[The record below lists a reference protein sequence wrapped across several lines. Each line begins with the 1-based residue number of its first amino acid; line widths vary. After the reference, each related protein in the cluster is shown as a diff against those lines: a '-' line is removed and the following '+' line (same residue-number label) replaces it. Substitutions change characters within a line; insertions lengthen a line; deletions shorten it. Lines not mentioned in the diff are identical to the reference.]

1 MCCWRLL
8 PLSVLIY
15 LCPCVVVVVVCQS
28 FGLVTWPTRFTI
40 HVQSS
45 RVLSI
50 KRDLGGK
57 GSLLFVSLYTVLLFR
72 RQSVAVDNSCV
83 KKCGSDDIRGFGE
96 IGGQSYFEIRSVASY
111 HTYMHTYLCIWCM
124 HGKKKKWV
132 CAIIIVFNIIIII
145 IALHCI
151 ALVQTQSVC
160 YHGWW
165 QIVLLLL
172 LLCSWYSS
180 NTQATAEE
188 EVEEEQQ
195 P

>member
-1 MCCWRLL
+1 MYLCTWCSRHHCLEIRFCIRPAAKMCCWRLL

-40 HVQSS
+40 HEQSP

-72 RQSVAVDNSCV
+72 RQSVAVDYSCV

-111 HTYMHTYLCIWCM
+111 HTYIHPYIPMYMMYAWEEEE
-124 HGKKKKWV
+124 V
-132 CAIIIVFNIIIII
+132 
-145 IALHCI
+145 
-151 ALVQTQSVC
+151 SVC
-160 YHGWW
+160 YYY
-165 QIVLLLL
+165 
-172 LLCSWYSS
+172 CF
-180 NTQATAEE
+180 
-188 EVEEEQQ
+188 
-195 P
+195 